1 MVSTVAFS
9 LRRITNRAPEFTSR
23 QRTTSDAD
31 LSEVFMMRSATLAAA
46 VLPAGYGDYDCAR
59 DCPVREGAAGKL
71 RRLFGFVQRPASRL
85 SEAGGR
91 WTTLDL

>member
-1 MVSTVAFS
+1 MASTIASS
-9 LRRITNRAPEFTSR
+9 LRRITNRAPEFPSR
-23 QRTTSDAD
+23 RNTTSDVD

-46 VLPAGYGDYDCAR
+46 VLPLGYGDYDCAR
-59 DCPVREGAAGKL
+59 DCPVREGAASKL
-71 RRLFGFVQRPASRL
+71 RRLFGLVQRPTPRL

>member
-1 MVSTVAFS
+1 MVSAVELS
-9 LRRITNRAPEFTSR
+9 LRRITNRASDFTSR
-23 QRTTSDAD
+23 RHTTSDAD

-59 DCPVREGAAGKL
+59 DDPVRAGAASKL
-71 RRLFGFVQRPASRL
+71 RRLFGLVQRPAPRL

>member
-1 MVSTVAFS
+1 MVPNVTFS

-23 QRTTSDAD
+23 RNTTSDAG
-31 LSEVFMMRSATLAAA
+31 LSEVFMMRSATLATA
-46 VLPAGYGDYDCAR
+46 VLPAGYGDYESDG
-59 DCPVREGAAGKL
+59 DCPAREGATGKL
-71 RRLFGFVQRPASRL
+71 RRLFGLVQRPASCL